1 MKVLESSPDIES
13 SPELSESFEL
23 YLQQRKKKIE
33 NIKKGAAAT
42 GTTYSP
48 TSSRADPQRD
58 SMMSNMTTY
67 GPDDTLMQCTDD
79 SFMQNEKMCENTLH
93 LNNVSEHL
101 FDLTTLDD
109 SIGEP
114 RRSIKKGESFNDTH
128 LMSIEAPSF
137 MFNNTSLMSPNKH
150 SPLQAVHANR
160 PSTIM
165 EVSELSLNRTGLS
178 SYRTAESRSQI
189 SEDFKTADEGSYTED
204 MMIKMPKIRTFYD
217 YNATSSDMSKDSL
230 EVTRKTSHSEEMTK
244 DSLNICDSSSGVDS
258 SYDQRDESQNAS
270 QGDEKLNDTLEQIEY
285 MLAQHQK
292 IQQQKTPRLITGS
305 PSTPMPKPK
314 SKHLQPK
321 AFALPGSA
329 SKHSPLIKFS
339 PHSRNSPQTNVASEP
354 TFKRPMVSASKIPQ
368 PSLSSKKYQ
377 HIVSP
382 ISRYIKHTPGAPL
395 SSTARALPGMESSP
409 NRFNFR
415 DSEGF
420 PNENESMNAN
430 SGGGSSLPFLAKT
443 KSSTVS
449 HVRIHKMLPLNVFQ
463 RFIFC
468 RFSINAT
475 SRRRPEEA
483 KFSHCWSTQAQLSPF
498 IKATLELTTARKS
511 PRTTCLT
518 KPLYR
523 NKALLT

>member
-1 MKVLESSPDIES
+1 MLLLLCFVCSWIFPNFDPGPTFLFHRLADLKVLESSPDIES

-23 YLQQRKKKIE
+23 YLQQRKKQVE
-33 NIKKGAAAT
+33 NIKKGAIAT

-48 TSSRADPQRD
+48 TTSRAEPQRE

-79 SFMQNEKMCENTLH
+79 SFMAMEKMCENTLH

-101 FDLTTLDD
+101 VDLTALDD
-109 SIGEP
+109 SIEEP

-137 MFNNTSLMSPNKH
+137 MFNNTSLMSPNKN

-204 MMIKMPKIRTFYD
+204 IKEEMIIKMPKIRSFYD

-230 EVTRKTSHSEEMTK
+230 EVTRKASHHEEMTK
-244 DSLNICDSSSGVDS
+244 DSLNVASYMCDSSSGVDS

-270 QGDEKLNDTLEQIEY
+270 QGEEKLNDTLEQIEY

-292 IQQQKTPRLITGS
+292 IQEQKTPKLIAVS
-305 PSTPMPKPK
+305 PLTPMTLPKTK
-314 SKHLQPK
+314 SKNLQPK

-339 PHSRNSPQTNVASEP
+339 PLQRNSPQTNVANEP
-354 TFKRPMVSASKIPQ
+354 TFKRPMMSASKIPQ
-368 PSLSSKKYQ
+368 PSFASKKYQ
-377 HIVSP
+377 HIISP

-395 SSTARALPGMESSP
+395 TSTARVLPGMESSP

-430 SGGGSSLPFLAKT
+430 SGGSSLPFLAKT

-449 HVRIHKMLPLNVFQ
+449 HVRISKMLPRN
-463 RFIFC
+463 IF
-468 RFSINAT
+468 
-475 SRRRPEEA
+475 
-483 KFSHCWSTQAQLSPF
+483 
-498 IKATLELTTARKS
+498 
-511 PRTTCLT
+511 
-518 KPLYR
+518 
-523 NKALLT
+523 